1 MLSTPLAPLGRGKY
15 GVVFV
20 CLKKARGVW
29 LTIPGAADGPR
40 RSPSHSVA
48 AYMPSAGKLYGPSPG
63 DCRGRRSSI
72 SKKSDAN
79 GRRKPM
85 TRLQQTRRELLKSGA
100 AMSAAVSFAKYGITP
115 SWSAAGAK
123 KDGLNV
129 VDEVLRQAA
138 ETKEVPGVVAVA
150 ANSDGVIYEGA
161 FGKRDLANGTD
172 MTADSVFWIASMTKA
187 LTATAAMQL
196 VEQGKLQLDEPISKV
211 LPELAAPQVL
221 EGFDDKGQPKL
232 RPAKRP
238 ITLRQL
244 LTHTAGFTYDL
255 WDADTAQYV
264 KAANLP
270 GIISCKNAA
279 LTTPLAFDPGDRW
292 EYGINI
298 DFAGK
303 AVEAVSG
310 QGLNVYLR
318 EHIFQPLGMKDTD
331 FVIGPD
337 QKKSLVTVHARKP
350 DGGLDP
356 IEFGVPQEPEFFM
369 GGGGLYGTGRDY
381 LAFLQ
386 MLMHGGEFNGARL
399 LRPETVAQMS
409 KNNIG
414 DVNISRVVLKTT
426 APPSTPDVD
435 MGQLFPGQDIKWG
448 LSFLI
453 NPQEGPAGRSGGS
466 LSLARLA
473 KNYFL

>member
-1 MLSTPLAPLGRGKY
+1 
-15 GVVFV
+15 
-20 CLKKARGVW
+20 
-29 LTIPGAADGPR
+29 
-40 RSPSHSVA
+40 
-48 AYMPSAGKLYGPSPG
+48 
-63 DCRGRRSSI
+63 
-72 SKKSDAN
+72 
-79 GRRKPM
+79 M
-85 TRLQQTRRELLKSGA
+85 TRMLQNRRELLKSA
-100 AMSAAVSFAKYGITP
+100 AAISAAASFATIGTTP
-115 SWSAAGAK
+115 AGAEGGK
-123 KDGLNV
+123 KDALAGI
-129 VDEVLRQAA
+129 DQALRRAA
-138 ETKEVPGVVAVA
+138 EAKEVPGVVAVA
-150 ANSDGVIYEGA
+150 ATGDGVLYEGA
-161 FGKRDLANGTD
+161 FGKRDLAKGTD
-172 MTADSVFWIASMTKA
+172 MTIDSVFWIASMTKA

-196 VEQGKLQLDEPISKV
+196 VEQGKLKLDEPMGKL

-221 EGFDDKGQPKL
+221 EGFNDKGEPKL

-244 LTHTAGFTYDL
+244 LTHTAGFTYDF

-264 KAANLP
+264 KVANLP
-270 GIISCKNAA
+270 GIITCKNAA

-310 QGLNVYLR
+310 QNLAVYLR
-318 EHIFQPLGMKDTD
+318 EHLFQPLGMKDTG
-331 FVIGPD
+331 FVIRPD
-337 QKKSLVTVHARKP
+337 QKARLVSVHARKP

-356 IEFGVPQEPEFFM
+356 IEFGIPQEPEFFM

-386 MLMHGGEFNGARL
+386 MLMNGGELNGARI

-414 DVNISRVVLKTT
+414 DVNISKVVLKTT
-426 APPSTPDVD
+426 APTATPDVD
-435 MGQLFPGQDIKWG
+435 MGQLFPGQDVKWG

-453 NPQEGPAGRSGGS
+453 NPQQGPAGRSGGS
-466 LSLARLA
+466 LSWAGLA
-473 KNYFL
+473 NTYFWIDPSKRVAGVILTQILPFVDPAVMKIYGQFESGVYKAVSSA

>member
-1 MLSTPLAPLGRGKY
+1 
-15 GVVFV
+15 
-20 CLKKARGVW
+20 
-29 LTIPGAADGPR
+29 
-40 RSPSHSVA
+40 
-48 AYMPSAGKLYGPSPG
+48 
-63 DCRGRRSSI
+63 
-72 SKKSDAN
+72 
-79 GRRKPM
+79 M

-123 KDGLNV
+123 KDALNA

-337 QKKSLVTVHARKP
+337 QKKRLVTVHARKP

-386 MLMHGGEFNGARL
+386 MLMHGGEFNGARV

-466 LSLARLA
+466 LSWAGLA
-473 KNYFL
+473 NTYFWVDPSKQVAGVILTQVLPFVDSRVLSLYGKFESGVYKALS

>member
-1 MLSTPLAPLGRGKY
+1 
-15 GVVFV
+15 
-20 CLKKARGVW
+20 
-29 LTIPGAADGPR
+29 
-40 RSPSHSVA
+40 
-48 AYMPSAGKLYGPSPG
+48 
-63 DCRGRRSSI
+63 
-72 SKKSDAN
+72 
-79 GRRKPM
+79 M

-100 AMSAAVSFAKYGITP
+100 AMSAGVSFAKYGITP
-115 SWSAAGAK
+115 SWSAAGTK

-138 ETKEVPGVVAVA
+138 ENKEVPGVVAVA

-161 FGKRDLANGTD
+161 FGKRDLAKGTD

-337 QKKSLVTVHARKP
+337 QKKRLVTVHARKP

-466 LSLARLA
+466 LSWAGLA
-473 KNYFL
+473 NTYFWVDPSKHVAGVILTQVLPFVDPRVLSLYGKFESGVYKALS